1 MEIDDDDEI
10 RQPDTWEIIRKYF
23 DENGLVQQ
31 QRASYNEFILQ
42 NIQEVIED
50 YKGQIEITA
59 TQQYMPG
66 QKKQDGRLK
75 LQVEFGKVRIAQPK
89 ISENDGRNE
98 RMLPYMARLRKLTY
112 SCQLYVD
119 IVVRKFKIGD
129 DGGET
134 YLGDDPKDKVPL
146 GKVPVMLRSEVCR
159 LNMKNNK
166 DMMEMKEC
174 PQDQGGYFVIN
185 GSEKVML
192 AQERRA
198 NNLVFCFKKTLGKFA
213 YMAEVGSQV
222 EKGNKPPSTL
232 YMKLWNRDNNK
243 KFGQS
248 VVMTLPYVR
257 KEIPIVIV
265 FRALGIES
273 DREILEHIVY
283 DLKDIQMMEALR
295 PSLDEAAHGK
305 DLGTKEA
312 ALDYIGKRALEK
324 TTSKTNRIKHAQDIM
339 VKELLPHIGITEE
352 SLTKKQYFLGYIC
365 HRLLACS
372 LGRREPDD
380 RDHYG
385 NKRVDMAGPLL
396 SGLFKGCFKRMVK
409 EFRKTVQEALDKGR
423 EVNIGN
429 ALKQDYVTKGVK
441 YSMATGNWGVGKA
454 AVAGQASKTGV
465 SQVLSR
471 LTFAA
476 ALSHLRRANTPIGK
490 DGKIAQPRQ
499 LHNSQW
505 GVVCPAETPEG
516 QACGLVKNLS
526 LMTYVSVGGASQVI
540 VELLESHGMEC
551 LEELSSPAICADHR
565 FSKVFVNGVW
575 VGMTDDPENL
585 AEMLREHRRE
595 MAVGGTFMIQEIG
608 IARDIQERELF
619 ISTDYGRLMRPL
631 LIVGPNGLLNLKR
644 NDIIANEDTTWSEL
658 LRKKFIEFIDVMEEE
673 TCHIAMLVKDV
684 GRSHLLRYTH
694 CEIHP
699 AMVLGVC
706 ASIIPFPD
714 HNQSPRNTYQSAMGK
729 QAMGIYA
736 TNFQV
741 RAPSPNPQSYA
752 LLPTRTRTP
761 CTLHFASS
769 NLTPTPCTNLQVR
782 IDTLAHVLYYP
793 QKPLVKTHSMDFLKF
808 RELPAGQNLI
818 VAIAVYSGYNQ
829 EDSLIMSQ
837 SSIDRGMFR
846 SMFYRSYSDQPK
858 MEGTMCME
866 TFEKPRPEELGNKKV
881 QSNYDKLDVDGLAS
895 PSEPVADRD
904 IIIGKTALVT
914 SKDDRDEAPLATKR
928 DASTRLRHNEH
939 GVIDQVMVTTD
950 DQNGQ
955 RFVQIKVRSV
965 RIPQIGDK
973 FASRHG
979 QKGTVGI
986 TYRQDDMPFTCE
998 GISPDLIV
1006 NPHAIPSRMTI
1017 GHLVETLLGKVGC
1030 MRGTEGDATPFN
1042 EVNVEQVANLLHE
1055 NGYQRHGNE
1064 RLYNGHTGR
1073 PLPALIFF
1081 GPTYYQ
1087 RLKHMVDDKIHS
1099 RARGPT
1105 QMLNRQPME
1114 GRARDGGLRFGEME
1128 RDCMIA
1134 HGSANVMREKLFTQ
1148 SDGYMTHICQDCGLI
1163 AVANLENN
1171 EYRCPNK
1178 ETCKNA
1184 SARAFALRCLP
1195 P

>member
-1 MEIDDDDEI
+1 MHGDMVDDDEI
-10 RQPDTWEIIRKYF
+10 RQPDTWEVIRKYF

-42 NIQEVIED
+42 NVQEVIED
-50 YKGQIEITA
+50 YKGQVEVTA
-59 TQQYMPG
+59 TQQFVPG
-66 QKKQDGRLK
+66 QRNDGRQK
-75 LQVEFGKVRIAQPK
+75 LQIEFGKVRIAQPNLT
-89 ISENDGRNE
+89 EADGKKE
-98 RMLPYMARLRKLTY
+98 RLLPYMARLRKLTY
-112 SCQLYVD
+112 SCQLFVN
-119 IVVRKFKIGD
+119 ITSRKYKVTD
-129 DGGET
+129 DGGESMVDV
-134 YLGDDPKDKVPL
+134 LEHDRVPL

-159 LNMKNNK
+159 LFQKTNK
-166 DMMEMKEC
+166 DIMELKEC

-185 GSEKVML
+185 GSEKVLL

-198 NNLVFCFKKTLGKFA
+198 NNLVFVFKKTIGKFA
-213 YMAEVGSQV
+213 YIAEVGSQV

-232 YMKLWNRDNNK
+232 FMKLWNRENNQA
-243 KFGQS
+243 FGQS
-248 VVMTLPYVR
+248 VVVTLPYVR

-283 DLKDIQMMEALR
+283 NLKDIQMMEALR
-295 PSLDEAAHGK
+295 PSLDESSKGK
-305 DLGTKEA
+305 DLNTREA
-312 ALDYIGKRALEK
+312 ALDYIGRRALGQ
-324 TTSKTNRIKHAQDIM
+324 TTARENRIRHAQDILIR
-339 VKELLPHIGITEE
+339 ELLPHIGITEE

-365 HRLLACS
+365 NRLLACS
-372 LGRREPDD
+372 LGRRSPDD

-396 SGLFKGCFKRMVK
+396 AGLFKGCFKRLVK
-409 EFRKTVQEALDKGR
+409 EFKKTLQEAVDKGKD
-423 EVNIGN
+423 VNIVS
-429 ALKQDYVTKGVK
+429 ALKQDYITKGIK

-454 AVAGQASKTGV
+454 AVAGQATKTGV

-490 DGKIAQPRQ
+490 EGKVAQPRQ

-540 VELLESHGMEC
+540 IELLEAGGMES
-551 LEELSSPAICADHR
+551 LEELASPALCADLR
-565 FSKVFVNGVW
+565 WSKVFVNGVW

-585 AEMLREHRRE
+585 ARTLREQRRE
-595 MAVGGTFMIQEIG
+595 VSIGGMIHEIG
-608 IARDIQERELF
+608 VARDISERELF

-631 LIVGPNGLLNLKR
+631 LIVGEDGLLNMKR
-644 NDIIANEDTTWSEL
+644 SDILENETTTWTEL
-658 LRKKFIEFIDVMEEE
+658 LRKKFIEYIDVMEEE
-673 TCHIAMLVKDV
+673 TCYIGMLVKDV
-684 GRSHLLRYTH
+684 GRSDLDRYTH

-699 AMVLGVC
+699 SMILGVC
-706 ASIIPFPD
+706 ASIVPFPD

-741 RAPSPNPQSYA
+741 R
-752 LLPTRTRTP
+752 
-761 CTLHFASS
+761 
-769 NLTPTPCTNLQVR
+769 

-793 QKPLVKTHSMDFLKF
+793 QKPLVKTHSMDYLKF

-829 EDSLIMSQ
+829 EDSLIMNQ
-837 SSIDRGMFR
+837 SSIDRGLFR
-846 SMFYRSYSDQPK
+846 SMFYRSYTDEAKS
-858 MEGTMCME
+858 EGGLMTE
-866 TFEKPRPEELGNKKV
+866 TFERPMKEELGSASTRV
-881 QSNYDKLDVDGLAS
+881 NYDKLDVDGLAY
-895 PSEPVADRD
+895 PGQDVGDRD
-904 IIIGKTALVT
+904 IIIGKTTLVQT
-914 SKDDRDEAPLATKR
+914 QDEHDQAPQATKR

-939 GVIDQVMVTTD
+939 GTIDQVMLTTAES
-950 DQNGQ
+950 GT
-955 RFVQIKVRSV
+955 RFVQIKVRAV
-965 RIPQIGDK
+965 RVPQIGDK

-1017 GHLVETLLGKVGC
+1017 GHLIETLLGKVGC
-1030 MRGTEGDATPFN
+1030 LTGDEGDATPFN
-1042 EVNVEQVANLLHE
+1042 DVNVKDVSDMLHVR
-1055 NGYQRHGNE
+1055 GYQRHGNE

-1073 PLPALIFF
+1073 PLSALIFF

-1134 HGSANVMREKLFTQ
+1134 HGSANVLREKLFTQ
-1148 SDGYMTHICQDCGLI
+1148 SDGYMTHVCQDCGLVAI
-1163 AVANLENN
+1163 ANLDANR
-1171 EYRCPNK
+1171 YICPNQA
-1178 ETCKNA
+1178 TCRNSTIGMIEIPYACKLLFQELMA
-1184 SARAFALRCLP
+1184 MQIAPRLMSSLP
-1195 P
+1195 GNWRLYD

>member
-1 MEIDDDDEI
+1 MDDDEI

-42 NIQEVIED
+42 NVQEVIED
-50 YKGQIEITA
+50 YKGQIEVIA
-59 TQQYMPG
+59 TPQYKPG
-66 QKKQDGRLK
+66 TKQDYKQKIQVDFGR
-75 LQVEFGKVRIAQPK
+75 VRIAQPN
-89 ISENDGRNE
+89 ITEVEGRKE
-98 RMLPYMARLRKLTY
+98 RLLPYMARLRKLTY
-112 SCQLYVD
+112 SCQLFVD
-119 IVVRKFKIGD
+119 ITLRKYKVAS
-129 DGGET
+129 DGSEQ
-134 YLGDDPKDKVPL
+134 LDNIDEHERVPL

-159 LNMKNNK
+159 LFGKYNK
-166 DMMEMKEC
+166 DIMDLKEC

-185 GSEKVML
+185 GSEKVLL

-198 NNLVFCFKKTLGKFA
+198 NNLVFVFKKTLGKFA
-213 YMAEVGSQV
+213 YVAEVGSQV

-232 YMKLWNRDNNK
+232 YMKLWNRENNAR
-243 KFGQS
+243 FGAS
-248 VVMTLPYVR
+248 VVLTLPYVR

-283 DLKDIQMMEALR
+283 NLKDVQMMEALR
-295 PSLDEAAHGK
+295 PSLDEAAQGK
-305 DLGTKEA
+305 DLSTREA
-312 ALDYIGKRALEK
+312 ALDYIGRRALGM
-324 TTSKTNRIKHAQDIM
+324 TTSRENRIQHAHDILIR
-339 VKELLPHIGITEE
+339 ELLPHIGITEE
-352 SLTKKQYFLGYIC
+352 SLTKKQYFLGYVC
-365 HRLLACS
+365 NRLLACS
-372 LGRREPDD
+372 LGRRQPDD

-396 SGLFKGCFKRMVK
+396 AGLFKGCFKRLVK
-409 EFRKTVQEALDKGR
+409 EFRKSLQDSLDNGK
-423 EVNIGN
+423 EVNMN
-429 ALKQDYVTKGVK
+429 TAFKQDFITKGIK
-441 YSMATGNWGVGKA
+441 YCMATGNWGVGKA
-454 AVAGQASKTGV
+454 AVAGQATRTGV

-490 DGKIAQPRQ
+490 EGKIAQPRQ
-499 LHNSQW
+499 LHNTQW

-540 VELLESHGMEC
+540 IELLQAGGMEE
-551 LEELSSPAICADHR
+551 LEELASPAICASSR

-575 VGMTDDPENL
+575 VGMTDDPDNL
-585 AEMLREHRRE
+585 ANTLREQRRE
-595 MAVGGTFMIQEIG
+595 MTIGGMIHEVGV
-608 IARDIQERELF
+608 ARDIGERELF

-631 LIVGPNGLLNLKR
+631 LIVDKETGFLNLKR
-644 NDIIANEDTTWSEL
+644 SNIIHMTQNEQTTWSEI
-658 LRKKFIEFIDVMEEE
+658 LRKGFIEYIDVMEEE
-673 TCHIAMLVKDV
+673 TCYIAMLVKDV
-684 GRSHLLRYTH
+684 GSNDLYQYTH

-699 AMVLGVC
+699 AMILGVC

-736 TNFQV
+736 TN
-741 RAPSPNPQSYA
+741 Y
-752 LLPTRTRTP
+752 
-761 CTLHFASS
+761 
-769 NLTPTPCTNLQVR
+769 QVR

-793 QKPLVKTHSMDFLKF
+793 QKPLVKTHSMDYLKF

-846 SMFYRSYSDQPK
+846 SMFYRSYTDEQK
-858 MEGTMCME
+858 TEGVLCLE
-866 TFEKPRPEELGNKKV
+866 QFEKPQREELGSASSRV
-881 QSNYDKLDVDGLAS
+881 NYDKLDVDGLVFPAQNV
-895 PSEPVADRD
+895 EDRD
-904 IIIGKTALVT
+904 IIIGKTTLVT
-914 SKDDRDEAPLATKR
+914 NSDDSDQAQIAVKR
-928 DASTRLRHNEH
+928 DSSTRLRHNEH
-939 GVIDQVMVTTD
+939 GVVDQVLLTTNSD
-950 DQNGQ
+950 TGQ
-955 RFVQIKVRSV
+955 RFVQIKVRAV
-965 RIPQIGDK
+965 RVPQIGDK

-986 TYRQDDMPFTCE
+986 TYRQDDMPFTSE
-998 GISPDLIV
+998 GVSPDLIV

-1017 GHLVETLLGKVGC
+1017 GHLIETLLGKVGC
-1030 MRGTEGDATPFN
+1030 LTGDEGDATPFN
-1042 EVNVEQVANLLHE
+1042 EVNVKDVSDMLHSR
-1055 NGYQRHGNE
+1055 GYQRHGNE

-1073 PLPALIFF
+1073 PLTALVFF

-1134 HGSANVMREKLFTQ
+1134 HGSANVLREKLFTQ

-1163 AVANLENN
+1163 AIANLDSNL
-1171 EYRCPNK
+1171 YRCPNQA
-1178 ETCKNA
+1178 TCRNSSIGMIEIPYAAKLLFQELMA
-1184 SARAFALRCLP
+1184 MQIAPRLMTSLP
-1195 P
+1195 GNWRLYDT